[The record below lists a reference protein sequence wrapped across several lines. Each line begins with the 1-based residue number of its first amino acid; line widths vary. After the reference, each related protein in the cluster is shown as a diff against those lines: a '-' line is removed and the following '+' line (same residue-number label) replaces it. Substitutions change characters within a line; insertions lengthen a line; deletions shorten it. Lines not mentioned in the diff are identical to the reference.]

1 MFSISS
7 VSTMIE
13 LWLHAIYLI
22 TMISAIRSLLPVPG
36 MPSSKKSTRVRGIT
50 SAVCVFLYINCTL
63 NLALGLVALVQRS
76 VDTSAPEAMSATGNQ
91 WLYVAQTFNV
101 TIQSL
106 VADMFLMYRCWIV
119 YAKSWTVIIFPTAFW
134 LRGMALSLYI
144 LIVPLIQPGGD
155 VEHAGT
161 SSLHTFL
168 AAKCA
173 TTIAVNIYATG
184 FILRKIINTDFT
196 VARRIQVA
204 NLAITSPAAKHQVI
218 SGSIR
223 EKSRTALQNTALM
236 ILFEAALPYTLVSI
250 ANFIG
255 VILGSNFA
263 YITSAIEIVI
273 IGLTFNQIITRV
285 YKRRLSRDQSSSNL
299 PVPEPLRFSPPTS
312 PSYVEGASHRQEECG
327 KQYVVYAEAHIA
339 MHPILSLLIF

>member
-1 MFSISS
+1 M
-7 VSTMIE
+7 V
-13 LWLHAIYLI
+13 
-22 TMISAIRSLLPVPG
+22 
-36 MPSSKKSTRVRGIT
+36 
-50 SAVCVFLYINCTL
+50 
-63 NLALGLVALVQRS
+63 
-76 VDTSAPEAMSATGNQ
+76 
-91 WLYVAQTFNV
+91 TFNV

-134 LRGMALSLYI
+134 LGGMALSLYI

-155 VEHAGT
+155 LEHANT

-173 TTIAVNIYATG
+173 TTITVNIYATG
-184 FILRKIINTDFT
+184 FIIWKIINTDFT

-204 NLAITSPAAKHQVI
+204 NLAITSPATKHQVI

-223 EKSRTALQNTALM
+223 EKSRTPLQNTAL

-250 ANFIG
+250 ANFIA
-255 VILGSNFA
+255 VILGSNFS

-285 YKRRLSRDQSSSNL
+285 YKKRVSREQSSSNL
-299 PVPEPLRFSPPTS
+299 LGPEPLRFSPPTS
-312 PSYVEGASHRQEECG
+312 PSYVEGASHRQQEECG

-339 MHPILSLLIF
+339 THPILSL